1 MAFKIGAAIVVVA
14 CAVIISAA
22 PSSAQ
27 TAVLEK
33 TDISIAVGGKTFMI
47 YLPLSVTGSR
57 SAGFSVRVTLYGRAH
72 KKTADRAINCASA

>member
-1 MAFKIGAAIVVVA
+1 MAFKIGAAIVAVA
-14 CAVIISAA
+14 CAAIISA
-22 PSSAQ
+22 SSAQ
-27 TAVLEK
+27 TAAPEK